1 MVQSVGSENIESTSG
16 DGPNESVEVVDT
28 GKVKSEIRFG
38 FRLGDKTHPQGQ
50 PLMIGRRD
58 VALMTVA
65 PFLTS
70 EKAWVP
76 TFMGTWKAETP
87 AGALYWYTVPA
98 PLTRTVP
105 GAVNLTKWSKKLC
118 EK

>member
-1 MVQSVGSENIESTSG
+1 
-16 DGPNESVEVVDT
+16 
-28 GKVKSEIRFG
+28 
-38 FRLGDKTHPQGQ
+38 
-50 PLMIGRRD
+50 MIGRRD

-87 AGALYWYTVPA
+87 AGALYWYTG
-98 PLTRTVP
+98 T
-105 GAVNLTKWSKKLC
+105 GAVDENSPRGSQPNKVVQEAL
-118 EK
+118 